1 MLNQLKTGFSSSSL
15 LAEKLEH
22 LTALMKFSPVEAL
35 KYAYRIKNLVALEA
49 KEKGTSLDDLNQM
62 NKKLDQLIV
71 YLEAAAE
78 NEEEIYPEGK
88 AALAYQETKAL
99 LEELEQLSPP
109 PDSPFVISA
118 AQSLTLAEESLPSS
132 LPRDLGE
139 LIRLG
144 RGYFLGI
151 NSKILLN

>member
-1 MLNQLKTGFSSSSL
+1 MS
-15 LAEKLEH
+15 
-22 LTALMKFSPVEAL
+22 
-35 KYAYRIKNLVALEA
+35 R
-49 KEKGTSLDDLNQM
+49 DDLNQM

-88 AALAYQETKAL
+88 VALAYQETKSL

-109 PDSPFVISA
+109 SNLFAVPA

-132 LPRDLGE
+132 LPGDLGE
-139 LIRLG
+139 FNQAGPRL
-144 RGYFLGI
+144 FLGD
-151 NSKILLN
+151 KQQILLN

>member
-1 MLNQLKTGFSSSSL
+1 
-15 LAEKLEH
+15 
-22 LTALMKFSPVEAL
+22 LTALMKTSPVEAL

-49 KEKGTSLDDLNQM
+49 KEKGTSRDDLNQM

-88 AALAYQETKAL
+88 AVLAYQETKSL
-99 LEELEQLSPP
+99 LEELEQLSPSS
-109 PDSPFVISA
+109 DNLFVVSA

>member
-1 MLNQLKTGFSSSSL
+1 
-15 LAEKLEH
+15 
-22 LTALMKFSPVEAL
+22 
-35 KYAYRIKNLVALEA
+35 
-49 KEKGTSLDDLNQM
+49 M

-78 NEEEIYPEGK
+78 NEEEIYSEGK
-88 AALAYQETKAL
+88 AALAYQETKNL
-99 LEELEQLSPP
+99 LEELEQLSLSS
-109 PDSPFVISA
+109 DNPFVVSA
-118 AQSLTLAEESLPSS
+118 AQSLTLAEESLPSN

>member
-1 MLNQLKTGFSSSSL
+1 M
-15 LAEKLEH
+15 AEKLKRLEI
-22 LTALMKFSPVEAL
+22 LMKISPVEAL

-49 KEKGTSLDDLNQM
+49 KEKGTSLGDLNQM

-78 NEEEIYPEGK
+78 NEEEIYSEGK
-88 AALAYQETKAL
+88 AALAYQETKTL
-99 LEELEQLSPP
+99 LEELEPLSPLS
-109 PDSPFVISA
+109 DNLFVVPA
-118 AQSLTLAEESLPSS
+118 AQSLTLAEESLPVS
-132 LPRDLGE
+132 LPKNWGE